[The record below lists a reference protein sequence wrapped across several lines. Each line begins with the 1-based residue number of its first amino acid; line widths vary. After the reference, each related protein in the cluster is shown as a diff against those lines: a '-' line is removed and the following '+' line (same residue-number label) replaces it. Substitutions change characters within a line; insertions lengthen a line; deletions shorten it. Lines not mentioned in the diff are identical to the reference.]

1 VIQHNKKGKKIIKR
15 KPGSGP
21 SANYFT
27 KDTEN
32 SAIKYKY
39 ETDVK
44 KKHEIFTNE
53 IYEPF
58 KKLVENLINVYNYK
72 VSFETKEELRD
83 KGIAQLFQVISKF
96 DETKGSKAFSYYNVV
111 AKHFLIVEAKNST
124 KHAHALVSIEDK
136 DAFTNHEL
144 ETIENY
150 KVDPSSEDTMI
161 HNEKIQEVNEILAE
175 MLKKTNSEN
184 EKNVLRSLQKIVS
197 EINIYDDMSKK
208 AALSLLREITL
219 MNNKQL
225 STTLSNLK
233 RLYKQTKKEVEDV

>member
-1 VIQHNKKGKKIIKR
+1 MNNKRGKKIIKR

-27 KDTEN
+27 KETEEA
-32 SAIKYKY
+32 AIQFKY
-39 ETDVK
+39 EENVE
-44 KKHEIFTNE
+44 KKHEIFVDK

-72 VSFETKEELRD
+72 TNYETKEELRD
-83 KGIAQLFQVISKF
+83 RCVAQLFQIISKF

-111 AKHFLIVEAKNST
+111 AKHYLIVEAKQAT
-124 KHAHALVSIEDK
+124 KHSHSLISLEDTE
-136 DAFTNHEL
+136 AFSNHEI

-161 HNEKIQEVNEILAE
+161 QNEKYQEIKEIISE
-175 MLKKTNSEN
+175 MQRKTTSEN
-184 EKNVLRSLQKIVS
+184 EKLVLASIEQIIS
-197 EINIYDDMSKK
+197 NINSYDDLTKK
-208 AALSLLREITL
+208 TALSLLRDATL

-225 STTLSNLK
+225 STTLSTLK
-233 RLYKQTKKEVEDV
+233 KVYKQTKKEVENI